1 MKKVL
6 IVCTTD
12 SMIWNFLVPH
22 IKHMES
28 LGMTVECACSVTGV
42 YFTELKEQ
50 HGLTMHEIHFHRS
63 PYNFENIK
71 AYRELKKLV
80 VEGNFDTIFC
90 HEPVG
95 GAMGRLVGRRLKR
108 KVFYMAHGFHFFK
121 GAPKANWLI
130 YYNVEKFLARFTDEL
145 LVINQEDYEAAKK
158 FKAKDV
164 ALINGIGINT
174 AKFKIFESNYIR
186 EKFDLSDDD
195 FIMLTVGELISRKNH
210 ETIIK
215 MLSAMKNNKVHF
227 FIAGEGEL
235 TDQLKDKGREMGL
248 DNNVH
253 FLGFC
258 RNISELC
265 NSCDLFIFPSVHEG
279 LSVALMEAMACGKPV
294 VASKIRGNVD
304 LIDEGKGGYLVD
316 TYDVNGYVN
325 AVNKLL
331 DNRKLLQTFGDYN
344 IEKVKQFDTETVKEQ
359 LLEVYK
365 GE

>member
-28 LGMTVECACSVTGV
+28 IGMTVECACSVTGV
-42 YFTELKEQ
+42 YFNELNEQ
-50 HGLTMHEIHFHRS
+50 HGLIMHEIHFHRS

-71 AYRELKKLV
+71 AYKELKKLV
-80 VEGNFDTIFC
+80 IDGGFDTIFC

-95 GAMGRLVGRRLKR
+95 GAMGRLVGKSTKK
-108 KVFYMAHGFHFFK
+108 KVIYMAHGFHFFD

-130 YYNVEKFLARFTDEL
+130 YYNVEKFLARYTDEL

-158 FKAKDV
+158 FNVKDV

-174 AKFKIFESNYIR
+174 SKFKRFESNYI
-186 EKFDLSDDD
+186 KDNFSLNDDD
-195 FIMLTVGELISRKNH
+195 FVMLTVGELIPRKNH

-215 MLSAMKNNKVHF
+215 MMVKMMNKNLHF

-235 TDQLKDKGREMGL
+235 TNQLKNTVKENGL
-248 DNNVH
+248 QNHVH

-279 LSVALMEAMACGKPV
+279 LSVALMEAMACGKPI
-294 VASKIRGNVD
+294 VASRIRGNVD
-304 LIDEGKGGYLVD
+304 LIDDGQGGYLVD
-316 TYDVNGYVN
+316 TFDVGEYAKAVDKLL
-325 AVNKLL
+325 VNKT
-331 DNRKLLQTFGDYN
+331 LLQNFGDYN
-344 IEKVKQFDTETVKEQ
+344 IKKVMQFDTETVKEQ
-359 LLEVYK
+359 LAEIYK
-365 GE
+365 RN